1 MTQKNYKMTIEYDGS
16 RYKGWQSQ
24 KSTDVTVQGKLN
36 AVFSALE
43 GCAVQVQGSGRTD
56 AGVHAAGQT
65 ANVRLTVDLT
75 VREIKEYVN
84 QYLPEDIGILEIE
97 EVSEK
102 FHARL
107 SAVKKTYCYRIF
119 NSSDPNVFE
128 RKWMHRMEKPLD
140 LAAMRRGA
148 QYFIGTHDFAGFCS
162 RASKKKST
170 VRTIY
175 RADVLQ
181 KGREVDIVVCGDGFL
196 HHMVRIIAGTLVEIG
211 LGRRA
216 PLEIEKILQEGVR
229 KEAGITMPAKGLIL
243 CSVEYKEGI

>member
-1 MTQKNYKMTIEYDGS
+1 
-16 RYKGWQSQ
+16 
-24 KSTDVTVQGKLN
+24 
-36 AVFSALE
+36 
-43 GCAVQVQGSGRTD
+43 
-56 AGVHAAGQT
+56 
-65 ANVRLTVDLT
+65 
-75 VREIKEYVN
+75 
-84 QYLPEDIGILEIE
+84 
-97 EVSEK
+97 
-102 FHARL
+102 
-107 SAVKKTYCYRIF
+107 
-119 NSSDPNVFE
+119 
-128 RKWMHRMEKPLD
+128 MEKPLD